1 MPVSLMDAR
10 KAGSWGPELPPG
22 PAVDAAGV
30 PAAFSVGCNLPAMQY
45 SSAAACPACSC
56 ECKHNHAL
64 PIADHEEPLQSLR

>member
-30 PAAFSVGCNLPAMQY
+30 PAAFSDKCDLKANQD
-45 SSAAACPACSC
+45 SSA
-56 ECKHNHAL
+56 ECC
-64 PIADHEEPLQSLR
+64 